1 MNSFLTFL
9 GRVLVAAAIAYLGF
23 SIYNLTEKVVPAML
37 KTHEKVDQVV
47 QEVEK
52 LKQQLPAIA
61 YQLGKEATKGADE
74 QKMKD
79 LVGKAAE
86 RALNPDSQKQN
97 DPSAASAPTP
107 R

>member
-1 MNSFLTFL
+1 MNSFLTFV
-9 GRVLVAAAIAYLGF
+9 GRVLVAAAIAYLGL
-23 SIYNLTEKVVPAML
+23 SIFNLTEKVVPAIL

-97 DPSAASAPTP
+97 DSPAAPAP